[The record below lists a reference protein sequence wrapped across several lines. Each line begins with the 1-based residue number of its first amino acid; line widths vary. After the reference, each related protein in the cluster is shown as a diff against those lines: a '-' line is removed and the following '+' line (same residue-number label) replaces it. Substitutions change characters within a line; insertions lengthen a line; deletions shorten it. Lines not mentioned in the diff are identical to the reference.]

1 MSKTLKIHSIET
13 FGVHDGPGIRLVL
26 FAQGCPFR
34 CLYCHNP
41 DTQDLETDKTE
52 TKTIREIIKLL
63 EREKPYF
70 GENGTRGGLTVSGGE
85 PTLQAKGVLA
95 LFKEAK
101 AEGFHTCLDTCGA
114 IVSKDV
120 EDLYRFT
127 DLLLLDVKHID
138 DVWHRKLVGQSNFNV
153 LANAKIREKSGREM
167 WLRYVLVPGWT
178 DQEEHLTAW
187 AKYFAHFKTVTRVEI
202 LPYHELGKHK
212 YQELGRDYQLKE
224 VKPPSKEEIQIA
236 KDIFSKYLGDRVV
249 VS

>member
-1 MSKTLKIHSIET
+1 MAKTLKIHSIET

-41 DTQDLETDKTE
+41 DTQDLETEKTE
-52 TKTIREIIKLL
+52 SKTIDEIIELL

-70 GENGTRGGLTVSGGE
+70 GKNGSKGGLTVSGGE
-85 PTLQAKGVLA
+85 PTLQAKELTV
-95 LFKEAK
+95 LFKKAKEA
-101 AEGFHTCLDTCGA
+101 GFHTCLDSAGP
-114 IVSKDV
+114 IVSK
-120 EDLYRFT
+120 EIEELYRFT

-138 DVWHRKLVGQSNFNV
+138 ENWHRKLVGQGNEKV
-153 LANAKIREKSGREM
+153 LQNAKIREKSGREM

-178 DQEEHLTAW
+178 DQEEHLIAW
-187 AKYFAHFKTVTRVEI
+187 AKYFAHFKTVSRVEI

-212 YQELGRDYQLKE
+212 YQELGREYLLAD
-224 VKPPSKEEIQIA
+224 VKPPDQAEIQQA
-236 KDIFSKYLGDRVV
+236 KDIFTEYFGEKVI